1 MAQWYTR
8 AAIICACW
16 LGRGKQHSGL
26 AMTKE
31 PA

>member
-8 AAIICACW
+8 AAIIARTG
-16 LGRGKQHSGL
+16 LTAASKHSSL